1 MVNDSM
7 FMKGKT
13 VLGFLGF
20 LLTWLLI
27 LAGVIETVWGLCQVY
42 GYTASNHSLYAL
54 TGSFYNPGPY
64 SGFLAMCFPVCLHE
78 WLKRGKNVGGYIA
91 LGVLLLM
98 LCVLPAGMSRSA
110 WLAVGIASA
119 YIGWMHYK
127 KKIMAGI
134 RKHKALTVGAFIAL
148 SFAFGGAYLLKK
160 DSADG
165 RLLIWKVAVQ
175 AIGEKPLTGY
185 GWDYVA
191 GAYGEAQEKYF
202 SKGEYTEQEEHV
214 AGSPEYV
221 FNEYLQAAMAWGV
234 PVLCVILLL
243 VIAAMAG
250 HQLSGNYGLFGA
262 MLSLAVF
269 SFSSYPFQFPL
280 FVAAL
285 GLLVLVGLMGWL
297 HVFPVCA
304 LFPVVLCWA
313 VSVYGGYAYFTHVQ
327 ERETVKNQWQR
338 VRMFYHSGAYTEAVE
353 TYKPFYEEMKW
364 NARYLFELGH
374 ACHKAGKH
382 EESNRYL
389 KEALKVSADP
399 MILNIMGKNCQAEKL
414 YIEAEHYLLRS
425 VGRLPGRIYPY
436 YLLFKLYDE
445 MPEGKYA
452 KGRKEWAARMVL
464 EKEPKVQS
472 TAIREMREEVR
483 KRMKGDER

>member
-1 MVNDSM
+1 
-7 FMKGKT
+7 MKIYARILKVFRGE
-13 VLGFLGF
+13 V

-27 LAGVIETVWGLCQVY
+27 LSGGIETVWGLCQVY
-42 GYTASNHSLYAL
+42 GYTASNHSLYVL

-64 SGFLAMCFPVCLHE
+64 SGFLAMCLPVCLHE
-78 WLKRGKNVGGYIA
+78 WLERRKSVGGYIS

-110 WLAVGIASA
+110 WLAAGVASA
-119 YIGWMHYK
+119 YIGWMHYRNP
-127 KKIMAGI
+127 ITAWI
-134 RKHKALTVGAFIAL
+134 RKHKILTVGAVIAL
-148 SFAFGGAYLLKK
+148 SFALGGAYLLKK

-165 RLLIWKVAVQ
+165 RLLMWKVAVQ
-175 AIGEKPLTGY
+175 AIQEKPLTGY
-185 GWDYVA
+185 GWDYVT
-191 GAYGEAQEKYF
+191 GAYGEAQERYF
-202 SKGEYTEQEEHV
+202 SKGDYTEQEEHV

-221 FNEYLQAAMAWGV
+221 FNEYLQAATAWGV

-250 HQLSGNYGLFGA
+250 HQLAGNYGLFGA

-297 HVFPVCA
+297 RVFPVGA
-304 LFPVVLCWA
+304 LFPVALCWA
-313 VSVYGGYAYFTHVQ
+313 VSIYGGYVYFTHVQ
-327 ERETVKNQWQR
+327 EREAVKNRWQR
-338 VRMFYHSGAYTEAVE
+338 VRMFYHSGAYSEAVE
-353 TYKPFYEEMKW
+353 SYMPFHEIMKW

-374 ACHKAGKH
+374 ACYKAEKYD
-382 EESNRYL
+382 ESNRYL
-389 KEALKVSADP
+389 KEALRVSADP
-399 MILNIMGKNCQAEKL
+399 MILNILGKNCQAEKR
-414 YIEAEHYLLRS
+414 YQEAEHCLLRS
-425 VGRLPGRIYPY
+425 VNRLPGRIYPY

-452 KGRKEWAARMVL
+452 QERKEWAARMVL

-472 TAIREMREEVR
+472 TAIREMREEVK
-483 KRMKGDER
+483 KRINQK

>member
-1 MVNDSM
+1 MNR
-7 FMKGKT
+7 FGGKIKVLTT
-13 VLGFLGF
+13 V
-20 LLTWLLI
+20 LTWLLI
-27 LAGVIETVWGLCQVY
+27 LAGAIETVWGLCQVY

-64 SGFLAMCFPVCLHE
+64 SGFLAMCLPVCLHE
-78 WLKRGKNVGGYIA
+78 WLKRGKSVGGYIA

-110 WLAVGIASA
+110 WIAAAVASA
-119 YIGWMHYK
+119 YIGWMHYRK
-127 KKIMAGI
+127 QITVWL
-134 RKHKALTVGAFIAL
+134 RKHKVLTIGLVVTLSVAL
-148 SFAFGGAYLLKK
+148 FGTYQMKK

-165 RLLIWKVAVQ
+165 RLLMWKVSMQ

-202 SKGEYTEQEEHV
+202 SKGDYTEQEEHV

-243 VIAAMAG
+243 VIVAMTG
-250 HQLSGNYGLFGA
+250 HHVSGNYGLFGS

-280 FVAAL
+280 FVAAF
-285 GLLVLVGLMGWL
+285 GLLVLTGLSGWL
-297 HVFPVCA
+297 RFFPVA
-304 LFPVVLCWA
+304 LLFPVGLCWCA
-313 VSVYGGYAYFTHVQ
+313 WIYGGYVYFTHVQ
-327 ERETVKNQWQR
+327 EREAVKNRWQR
-338 VRMFYHSGAYTEAVE
+338 VRMFYHGGAYSEAVE
-353 TYKPFYEEMKW
+353 SYMPFHEIMKW

-374 ACHKAGKH
+374 ACHKTGNH

-389 KEALKVSADP
+389 KEALRVSADP
-399 MILNIMGKNCQAEKL
+399 MILNILGKNCQAEKR
-414 YIEAEHYLLRS
+414 YQEAEHCLLRS
-425 VGRLPGRIYPY
+425 VNRLPGRIYPY

-445 MPEGKYA
+445 IPEGKYA
-452 KGRKEWAARMVL
+452 QERKEWAARMVL

-472 TAIREMREEVR
+472 TAIREMREEVK
-483 KRMKGDER
+483 KRINLK

>member
-1 MVNDSM
+1 MCGI
-7 FMKGKT
+7 K
-13 VLGFLGF
+13 VLKLVDLCFV
-20 LLTWLLI
+20 WLFI
-27 LAGVIETVWGLCQVY
+27 MAGAIETVWGLCQVY

-64 SGFLAMCFPVCLHE
+64 SGFVAMCLPVCLHE
-78 WLKRGKNVGGYIA
+78 WLKRGKSVGGYIA

-110 WLAVGIASA
+110 WIAAAVASA
-119 YIGWMHYK
+119 YIGWMHYRK
-127 KKIMAGI
+127 PVTAWI
-134 RKHKALTVGAFIAL
+134 RKHKVLTIGAVIAV
-148 SFAFGGAYLLKK
+148 SFALCGAYLLKK

-165 RLLIWKVAVQ
+165 RLLMWKVSVQ
-175 AIGEKPLTGY
+175 AIKEKPLTGY

-191 GAYGEAQEKYF
+191 GAYGDAQEKYF
-202 SKGEYTEQEEHV
+202 SKGDYTAQEERV

-250 HQLSGNYGLFGA
+250 YQLSGNYGLSGA

-280 FVAAL
+280 FVAAF
-285 GLLVLVGLMGWL
+285 GLLVLTGLSGWL
-297 HVFPVCA
+297 RFFPVA
-304 LFPVVLCWA
+304 LLFPVGLCWCA
-313 VSVYGGYAYFTHVQ
+313 GIYGGYVYFTHVQ
-327 ERETVKNQWQR
+327 EREAVKNRWQR
-338 VRMFYHSGAYTEAVE
+338 VRMFYHSGAYSEAVE
-353 TYKPFYEEMKW
+353 SYMPFHESMKW

-374 ACHKAGKH
+374 ACHKAGKYD
-382 EESNRYL
+382 ESNKYL
-389 KEALKVSADP
+389 KEALKISADP
-399 MILNIMGKNCQAEKL
+399 MILNILGKNSQAEKL

-472 TAIREMREEVR
+472 TAIHEMREEVS
-483 KRMKGDER
+483 KRMKKNEVGN

>member
-1 MVNDSM
+1 M
-7 FMKGKT
+7 FMKGMT
-13 VLGFLGF
+13 VLGF

-27 LAGVIETVWGLCQVY
+27 LAGAIETVWGLCQVY
-42 GYTASNHSLYAL
+42 GYTASKHSLYAL

-64 SGFLAMCFPVCLHE
+64 SGFVAMCLPVCLHE
-78 WLKRGKNVGGYIA
+78 WLKRGKSVGGYIA

-110 WLAVGIASA
+110 WIAAAVASA
-119 YIGWMHYK
+119 YIGWMHYRK
-127 KKIMAGI
+127 EITAWI
-134 RKHKALTVGAFIAL
+134 TKHKVLTMGVVVAL
-148 SFAFGGAYLLKK
+148 SVALFGAYQLKK

-165 RLLIWKVAVQ
+165 RLLMWKVAVQ
-175 AIGEKPLTGY
+175 AIKEKPLSGY

-191 GAYGEAQEKYF
+191 GAYGDAQEKYF
-202 SKGEYTEQEEHV
+202 SKGEYTEQEERV

-221 FNEYLQAAMAWGV
+221 FNEYLQTAMAWGV

-250 HQLSGNYGLFGA
+250 HHVSGNYGLSGA

-280 FVAAL
+280 FVEAF
-285 GLLVLVGLMGWL
+285 GLLVLTGLSGWL
-297 HVFPVCA
+297 R
-304 LFPVVLCWA
+304 LFPVALLFPVGLCWCA
-313 VSVYGGYAYFTHVQ
+313 GIYGGYVYFTHVQ
-327 ERETVKNQWQR
+327 ERESVKNQWQR

-353 TYKPFYEEMKW
+353 SYKPFYEGMKG

-374 ACHKAGKH
+374 ACHKTGNY
-382 EESNRYL
+382 EESNKYL
-389 KEALKVSADP
+389 KEALKVSGDP

-414 YIEAEHYLLRS
+414 YVEAEHYLLRS
-425 VGRLPGRIYPY
+425 VSRLPGRIYPY

-452 KGRKEWAARMVL
+452 EGRKEWAARMVL

-483 KRMKGDER
+483 NLLKRKQ

>member
-1 MVNDSM
+1 
-7 FMKGKT
+7 
-13 VLGFLGF
+13 
-20 LLTWLLI
+20 
-27 LAGVIETVWGLCQVY
+27 
-42 GYTASNHSLYAL
+42 
-54 TGSFYNPGPY
+54 
-64 SGFLAMCFPVCLHE
+64 
-78 WLKRGKNVGGYIA
+78 
-91 LGVLLLM
+91 
-98 LCVLPAGMSRSA
+98 
-110 WLAVGIASA
+110 
-119 YIGWMHYK
+119 
-127 KKIMAGI
+127 
-134 RKHKALTVGAFIAL
+134 
-148 SFAFGGAYLLKK
+148 
-160 DSADG
+160 
-165 RLLIWKVAVQ
+165 
-175 AIGEKPLTGY
+175 
-185 GWDYVA
+185 
-191 GAYGEAQEKYF
+191 
-202 SKGEYTEQEEHV
+202 
-214 AGSPEYV
+214 
-221 FNEYLQAAMAWGV
+221 
-234 PVLCVILLL
+234 
-243 VIAAMAG
+243 
-250 HQLSGNYGLFGA
+250 

-353 TYKPFYEEMKW
+353 SYKPFYEKMGW

-374 ACHKAGKH
+374 ACHKAEKH

-425 VGRLPGRIYPY
+425 VSRLPGRIYPY

-445 MPEGKYA
+445 IPEGKYA
-452 KGRKEWAARMVL
+452 EGRKEWAARMVL

-472 TAIREMREEVR
+472 TAIREMREEVK
-483 KRMKGDER
+483 KRINLK

>member
-1 MVNDSM
+1 MILM
-7 FMKGKT
+7 FLS
-13 VLGFLGF
+13 VFIS
-20 LLTWLLI
+20 WLLI
-27 LAGVIETVWGLCQVY
+27 LSGAVEAVWGLCQVY

-78 WLKRGKNVGGYIA
+78 WLKRGKSIGGYIA

-110 WLAVGIASA
+110 WLAAGIASA
-119 YIGWMHYK
+119 YIGWMHYRSQVR
-127 KKIMAGI
+127 AWI
-134 RKHKALTVGAFIAL
+134 RKHKILTIGAFIAL
-148 SFAFGGAYLLKK
+148 SFALGGAYLLKK

-165 RLLIWKVAVQ
+165 RLLMWKVAVQ

-202 SKGEYTEQEEHV
+202 SKGDYTEQEEHV

-243 VIAAMAG
+243 VITAMAG
-250 HQLSGNYGLFGA
+250 HQLAGNYGLFGA

-285 GLLVLVGLMGWL
+285 VLLVLVGLTGWL
-297 HVFPVCA
+297 RVFPVGA
-304 LFPVVLCWA
+304 LFPVALCWA
-313 VSVYGGYAYFTHVQ
+313 VGVYGGYTYFTHVQ

-353 TYKPFYEEMKW
+353 SYMPFYEEMKW
-364 NARYLFELGH
+364 NARYLFKLGH

-389 KEALKVSADP
+389 KEALKVSSDP

-425 VGRLPGRIYPY
+425 VSRLPGRIYPY

-452 KGRKEWAARMVL
+452 QGKKEWAARMVL

-472 TAIREMREEVR
+472 TAIREMREEVS
-483 KRMKGDER
+483 KRMKKNEVGN

>member
-1 MVNDSM
+1 M
-7 FMKGKT
+7 FMKGMT
-13 VLGFLGF
+13 VFGF

-27 LAGVIETVWGLCQVY
+27 LAGTIETVWGLCQVY

-78 WLKRGKNVGGYIA
+78 WLIRGKSICGYVS

-110 WLAVGIASA
+110 WIAAAVASA
-119 YIGWMHYK
+119 YVGWMHYK
-127 KKIMAGI
+127 KQITVWL
-134 RKHKALTVGAFIAL
+134 RKHKVLTIGLVVTLTVAL
-148 SFAFGGAYLLKK
+148 FGAYQMKK

-165 RLLIWKVAVQ
+165 RLLMWKVSVQ
-175 AIGEKPLTGY
+175 AIKEKPLTGY

-191 GAYGEAQEKYF
+191 GAYGDAQEKYF
-202 SKGEYTEQEEHV
+202 SKGDYTPQEERV

-221 FNEYLQAAMAWGV
+221 FNEYLQAAMAWGI

-243 VIAAMAG
+243 VIMAMAG

-285 GLLVLVGLMGWL
+285 GLLVLTGLSGWMRF
-297 HVFPVCA
+297 FPTGA

-313 VSVYGGYAYFTHVQ
+313 VGIYGVYEYFTHVQ
-327 ERETVKNQWQR
+327 EREAVKIRWQR
-338 VRMFYHSGAYTEAVE
+338 VWMFYHSGAYTEAVE
-353 TYKPFYEEMKW
+353 SYKPFYEVMKW

-374 ACHKAGKH
+374 ACHKIGKH
-382 EESNRYL
+382 EESNKYL

-414 YIEAEHYLLRS
+414 YQEAEHYLLRS
-425 VGRLPGRIYPY
+425 VNRLPGRIYPY

-445 MPEGKYA
+445 MPEGKYTQ
-452 KGRKEWAARMVL
+452 GRKEWAARMVL

-472 TAIREMREEVR
+472 TAIKEMREEVR
-483 KRMKGDER
+483 KRMKIDIRD

>member
-1 MVNDSM
+1 MILM
-7 FMKGKT
+7 FLS
-13 VLGFLGF
+13 VFIS
-20 LLTWLLI
+20 WLLI
-27 LAGVIETVWGLCQVY
+27 LSGAVEAVWGLCQVY

-78 WLKRGKNVGGYIA
+78 WLKRGKSVGGYIA

-110 WLAVGIASA
+110 WLAAGIASA
-119 YIGWMHYK
+119 YIGWMHYRSQVR
-127 KKIMAGI
+127 AWI
-134 RKHKALTVGAFIAL
+134 RKHKILTIGAFISL
-148 SFAFGGAYLLKK
+148 SFALGGAYLLKK

-165 RLLIWKVAVQ
+165 RLLMWKVAVQ
-175 AIGEKPLTGY
+175 AIQEKPLTGY

-202 SKGEYTEQEEHV
+202 SKGNYTEQEEHV

-234 PVLCVILLL
+234 PVLCVMLLL

-285 GLLVLVGLMGWL
+285 GLLVLTGLSGWL
-297 HVFPVCA
+297 RFFPVA
-304 LFPVVLCWA
+304 LSFPVALGWA
-313 VSVYGGYAYFTHVQ
+313 VGVYGGYVYFTHVQ
-327 ERETVKNQWQR
+327 EREAVENRWQW
-338 VRMFYHSGAYTEAVE
+338 VRMFYHSGAYSEAVE
-353 TYKPFYEEMKW
+353 SYKPFYEIMKW

-374 ACHKAGKH
+374 ACHKAEKYD
-382 EESNRYL
+382 ESNKYL

-414 YIEAEHYLLRS
+414 YVEAEHYLLRS
-425 VGRLPGRIYPY
+425 VSRLPGRIYPY
-436 YLLFKLYDE
+436 YLLFNLYDE
-445 MPEGKYA
+445 MPEGKYVQE
-452 KGRKEWAARMVL
+452 RKEWVARMVL

-472 TAIREMREEVR
+472 TAIREMREEVK
-483 KRMKGDER
+483 KRINQK

>member
-1 MVNDSM
+1 MGNR
-7 FMKGKT
+7 FGGKIKVLTT
-13 VLGFLGF
+13 V
-20 LLTWLLI
+20 LTWLLI
-27 LAGVIETVWGLCQVY
+27 LTGAIETVWGLCQVY
-42 GYTASNHSLYAL
+42 GYTSSNHSLYAL

-64 SGFLAMCFPVCLHE
+64 SGFVAMCLPVCLHE
-78 WLKRGKNVGGYIA
+78 WLKRGKSLGGYIA

-110 WLAVGIASA
+110 WIAAAVASA
-119 YIGWMHYK
+119 YIGWMHYRK
-127 KKIMAGI
+127 EITAWI
-134 RKHKALTVGAFIAL
+134 RKHKILTIGAFIAL
-148 SFAFGGAYLLKK
+148 SFALGGAYLLKK

-165 RLLIWKVAVQ
+165 RLLMWKVAVQ
-175 AIGEKPLTGY
+175 AIGEKPLTGS

-191 GAYGEAQEKYF
+191 GAYGEAQERYF
-202 SKGEYTEQEEHV
+202 SKGDYTEQEEHV

-234 PVLCVILLL
+234 SVLCVILLL
-243 VIAAMAG
+243 VIVAMTG
-250 HQLSGNYGLFGA
+250 HHVSGNYGLFGS

-280 FVAAL
+280 FVAAF
-285 GLLVLVGLMGWL
+285 GLLVLTGLSGWL
-297 HVFPVCA
+297 RFFPVA
-304 LFPVVLCWA
+304 LLFPVGLCWCA
-313 VSVYGGYAYFTHVQ
+313 GVYGGYVYFTHVQ

-353 TYKPFYEEMKW
+353 AYKPFYEEMKW

-399 MILNIMGKNCQAEKL
+399 MILNIMGKNCQAERL
-414 YIEAEHYLLRS
+414 YVEAEHYLLRS

-445 MPEGKYA
+445 IPEGKYA
-452 KGRKEWAARMVL
+452 KGRKEFAARMVL

-472 TAIREMREEVR
+472 TAIREMREEVK
-483 KRMKGDER
+483 KRMKGKEQ

>member
-1 MVNDSM
+1 MNR
-7 FMKGKT
+7 FGGKIKVLTT
-13 VLGFLGF
+13 V
-20 LLTWLLI
+20 LTWLLI
-27 LAGVIETVWGLCQVY
+27 LAGAIETVWGLCQVY

-64 SGFLAMCFPVCLHE
+64 SGFLAMCFPVCLHV
-78 WLKRGKNVGGYIA
+78 WLKRGKSVGGYIA

-127 KKIMAGI
+127 KEIMAGI

-148 SFAFGGAYLLKK
+148 SFVFGGAYLLKK

-175 AIGEKPLTGY
+175 AIQEKPLTGY

-191 GAYGEAQEKYF
+191 GAYGDAQERYF
-202 SKGEYTEQEEHV
+202 SKGDYTEQEEHV

-221 FNEYLQAAMAWGV
+221 FNKYLQAAMAWGV

-353 TYKPFYEEMKW
+353 SYKPFYEKMGW

-374 ACHKAGKH
+374 ACHKAGKY
-382 EESNRYL
+382 EESNKYL
-389 KEALKVSADP
+389 KEALKVSGDP
-399 MILNIMGKNCQAEKL
+399 MILNIIGKNCQAEKL

-425 VGRLPGRIYPY
+425 VSRLPGRIYPY

-452 KGRKEWAARMVL
+452 EGRKEWAARMVL

-483 KRMKGDER
+483 NLLKRKQ

>member
-1 MVNDSM
+1 MNFYQLIVKAIFS
-7 FMKGKT
+7 
-13 VLGFLGF
+13 

-27 LAGVIETVWGLCQVY
+27 LAGAIETVWGLCQVY

-64 SGFLAMCFPVCLHE
+64 SGFLAMCLPVCLHE
-78 WLKRGKNVGGYIA
+78 WLERRKSVGGYIA

-110 WLAVGIASA
+110 WLAAGIASV

-148 SFAFGGAYLLKK
+148 SFALGGAYLLKK

-165 RLLIWKVAVQ
+165 RLLMWKVAVQ

-185 GWDYVA
+185 GWEHVA

-202 SKGEYTEQEEHV
+202 SKGDYTEQEEHV

-250 HQLSGNYGLFGA
+250 YQLSGNYGLFGA

-285 GLLVLVGLMGWL
+285 GLLVLVGLLGWL

-327 ERETVKNQWQR
+327 EREAVKDQWQR

-353 TYKPFYEEMKW
+353 LYKPFYEKMGW

-374 ACHKAGKH
+374 ACHKAGRY

-483 KRMKGDER
+483 KRMKE

>member
-1 MVNDSM
+1 
-7 FMKGKT
+7 MKGKT

-27 LAGVIETVWGLCQVY
+27 LAGAIETVWGLCQVY
-42 GYTASNHSLYAL
+42 GYTASNHSLYVL

-64 SGFLAMCFPVCLHE
+64 SGFLAMCLPVCLHE
-78 WLKRGKNVGGYIA
+78 WLKRGKTVGGYIA

-110 WLAVGIASA
+110 WLAAGIASV

-127 KKIMAGI
+127 KKITAGI

-165 RLLIWKVAVQ
+165 RLLMWKVAVQ

-185 GWDYVA
+185 GWDHVA

-202 SKGEYTEQEEHV
+202 SKGDYTEQEEHV

-221 FNEYLQAAMAWGV
+221 FNEYLQAATAWGV

-285 GLLVLVGLMGWL
+285 GLLILTGLLGWL
-297 HVFPVCA
+297 RLFPVGA
-304 LFPVVLCWA
+304 LFPVALCWA
-313 VSVYGGYAYFTHVQ
+313 VGVYGGYTYFTHVQ
-327 ERETVKNQWQR
+327 EREAVKDQWQR

-353 TYKPFYEEMKW
+353 LYKPFYEKMGW

-374 ACHKAGKH
+374 ACHKAGRY

-399 MILNIMGKNCQAEKL
+399 MILNIIGKNCQAEKL

-483 KRMKGDER
+483 KRMKE

>member
-1 MVNDSM
+1 
-7 FMKGKT
+7 MKGMT
-13 VLGFLGF
+13 VLGI

-27 LAGVIETVWGLCQVY
+27 LAGAVETVWGLCQVY
-42 GYTASNHSLYAL
+42 GYTSSSHSLYVL

-64 SGFLAMCFPVCLHE
+64 SGFLAMCLPVCLHE
-78 WLKRGKNVGGYIA
+78 WLERGRSIGGYVS

-110 WLAVGIASA
+110 WIAASVASA
-119 YIGWMHYK
+119 YVGCMHYRK
-127 KKIMAGI
+127 EITAWI
-134 RKHKALTVGAFIAL
+134 RKHKVLTMGVVIAI
-148 SFAFGGAYLLKK
+148 SFALCGAYQLKK

-165 RLLIWKVAVQ
+165 RLLMWKVAVQ
-175 AIGEKPLTGY
+175 AIKEKPLTGY

-202 SKGEYTEQEEHV
+202 SKGDYTEQEEHV

-243 VIAAMAG
+243 VIAAMTG
-250 HQLSGNYGLFGA
+250 HHVSGNYGLFGA

-280 FVAAL
+280 FVAAF
-285 GLLVLVGLMGWL
+285 GLLVLTGLSGWL
-297 HVFPVCA
+297 RFFPVA
-304 LFPVVLCWA
+304 LLFPVGLCWCA
-313 VSVYGGYAYFTHVQ
+313 GIYGAYEYFTHVQ
-327 ERETVKNQWQR
+327 EREAVKNRWQR

-353 TYKPFYEEMKW
+353 SYKLFYEDLTW

-374 ACHKAGKH
+374 ACHKTGNH

-389 KEALKVSADP
+389 KEALKVSSDP

-414 YIEAEHYLLRS
+414 YQEAEHYLLRS
-425 VGRLPGRIYPY
+425 VSRLPGRIYPY

-445 MPEGKYA
+445 MPEGKYSRE
-452 KGRKEWAARMVL
+452 RKEWAVRMVL
-464 EKEPKVQS
+464 EKEPKVHS
-472 TAIREMREEVR
+472 TAIREMREEVIR
-483 KRMKGDER
+483 RMKER

>member
-1 MVNDSM
+1 M
-7 FMKGKT
+7 FFK
-13 VLGFLGF
+13 VVA
-20 LLTWLLI
+20 WLLMM
-27 LAGVIETVWGLCQVY
+27 GGLSESFLCLSQLY
-42 GYTASNHSLYAL
+42 GYSVSNHGLYGF
-54 TGSFYNPGPY
+54 TGSFYNPGPCM
-64 SGFLAMCFPVCLHE
+64 GFLAMCLPVCLHE
-78 WLKRGKNVGGYIA
+78 WLERRKSVGGYIA

-110 WLAVGIASA
+110 WIAAAVASA
-119 YIGWMHYK
+119 YIGWMHYRK
-127 KKIMAGI
+127 QITAWI
-134 RKHKALTVGAFIAL
+134 RKHKILTIGAFIAL
-148 SFAFGGAYLLKK
+148 SFALGGAYLLKK

-165 RLLIWKVAVQ
+165 RLLMWKVSVQ
-175 AIGEKPLTGY
+175 AIKEKPLTGY

-202 SKGEYTEQEEHV
+202 SKGDYTEQDERV

-243 VIAAMAG
+243 VIAAMTG
-250 HQLSGNYGLFGA
+250 HHVSGNYGLFGA

-280 FVAAL
+280 FVAAF
-285 GLLVLVGLMGWL
+285 GLLVLTGLSGWFRF
-297 HVFPVCA
+297 FPVA
-304 LFPVVLCWA
+304 LLFPVGLCWCA
-313 VSVYGGYAYFTHVQ
+313 GIYGGYVYFTHVQ
-327 ERETVKNQWQR
+327 EREAVKNRWQR
-338 VRMFYHSGAYTEAVE
+338 VRMFYHSGAYSEAVE
-353 TYKPFYEEMKW
+353 SYMPFHESMKW

-374 ACHKAGKH
+374 ACHKAGKYD
-382 EESNRYL
+382 ESNKYL
-389 KEALKVSADP
+389 KEALKISADP

-425 VGRLPGRIYPY
+425 VNRLPGRIYPY

-452 KGRKEWAARMVL
+452 QERKEWAARMVL

-472 TAIREMREEVR
+472 TAIREMREEVK
-483 KRMKGDER
+483 KRINQK

>member
-1 MVNDSM
+1 MENRFGGNTEILHIV
-7 FMKGKT
+7 
-13 VLGFLGF
+13 
-20 LLTWLLI
+20 LTWLLI
-27 LAGVIETVWGLCQVY
+27 LAGAVETVWGLCQVY
-42 GYTASNHSLYAL
+42 GYTSSNHSLYAL

-64 SGFLAMCFPVCLHE
+64 SGFVAMCLPVCLHE
-78 WLKRGKNVGGYIA
+78 WLKRGKSIGGYVS

-110 WLAVGIASA
+110 WIAVAVASA
-119 YIGWMHYK
+119 YIGWMHYRK
-127 KKIMAGI
+127 EITAWI
-134 RKHKALTVGAFIAL
+134 RKHKVLTIGAVIVM
-148 SFAFGGAYLLKK
+148 SFALCGAYLLKK

-165 RLLIWKVAVQ
+165 RLLMWKVAVQ
-175 AIGEKPLTGY
+175 AIKEKPLTGY

-191 GAYGEAQEKYF
+191 GAYGNAQERYF
-202 SKGEYTEQEEHV
+202 SKGEYTEQEERV

-221 FNEYLQAAMAWGV
+221 FNEYLQAAIAWGV

-243 VIAAMAG
+243 VIAAMTG
-250 HQLSGNYGLFGA
+250 HHVSGNYGLSGA

-285 GLLVLVGLMGWL
+285 GLLGLTGWL
-297 HVFPVCA
+297 RVFPVGA
-304 LFPVVLCWA
+304 LFPVALCW
-313 VSVYGGYAYFTHVQ
+313 VVGVYGGYVYFTHVD
-327 ERETVKNQWQR
+327 ERKTVEDEWKR
-338 VRMFYHSGAYTEAVE
+338 LRMFYHSGAYMDVIAF
-353 TYKPFYEEMKW
+353 YKPFFGEMKW

-374 ACHKAGKH
+374 ACHKAGKY

-389 KEALKVSADP
+389 KEAMKVNADP
-399 MILNIMGKNCQAEKL
+399 MILNIMGKNCQAEKR
-414 YIEAEHYLLRS
+414 YQEAEHYLLRS
-425 VGRLPGRIYPY
+425 VNRLPGRIYPY

-445 MPEGKYA
+445 MPAGKYA
-452 KGRKEWAARMVL
+452 QERKEWAARMVL

-483 KRMKGDER
+483 KRINQK